1 MPGSENLPNGSL
13 LSLLLCPNSKD
24 GCESGARMDS
34 NMDKLMDTNENCF
47 KDGSEVVP
55 AADESTNDRAGVSK
69 KCRGESSSG
78 EKALEQDSYDY
89 SDWIDIL
96 PFYGML
102 QKLVNCCLLFV
113 FVYLSM

>member
-13 LSLLLCPNSKD
+13 LSLLLCPNSED

-55 AADESTNDRAGVSK
+55 AADESTNDRAMGFLKSVVARAAVGRRLWS
-69 KCRGESSSG
+69 RI
-78 EKALEQDSYDY
+78 AM
-89 SDWIDIL
+89 IIL
-96 PFYGML
+96 IGLIFFHFTGCY
-102 QKLVNCCLLFV
+102 KNW
-113 FVYLSM
+113 